1 MSQSNKIGSFVSI
14 EREGAIAT
22 VTMDRGDSRNALS
35 RQLMLELT
43 EAGRSFADDL
53 ETQAIIL
60 TGAGAFSAGA
70 DLKDPAM
77 SRNAANGLL
86 ERRHMVKVGPDL
98 CDAWEKVEQV
108 TVCAIERYAIGG
120 AVALAAACDFRIVAE
135 NAVMRLPEV
144 PLGMT

>member
-1 MSQSNKIGSFVSI
+1 
-14 EREGAIAT
+14 
-22 VTMDRGDSRNALS
+22 
-35 RQLMLELT
+35 
-43 EAGRSFADDL
+43 
-53 ETQAIIL
+53 
-60 TGAGAFSAGA
+60 
-70 DLKDPAM
+70 
-77 SRNAANGLL
+77 
-86 ERRHMVKVGPDL
+86 MVKVGPDL